1 MSCYYHH
8 SYYSYKIKIEGYLCV
23 LEKVF
28 KYLVLFKKF
37 NDDKEKV

>member
-8 SYYSYKIKIEGYLCV
+8 SYYSYKIKIGYLCV